1 MASKEVLAAMTAI
14 NALGTLADLKVVNA
28 TLKERWN
35 AIQRQSAAVVAVTI
49 GTGARVKFVDHGAGA
64 RRMVFGTVE
73 KFGAKNAKVLA
84 DDGMRWTVAAHLLTL
99 LTVEEERKVKSDTVS
114 RALRIVE
121 QESNALGVVS
131 R

>member
-49 GTGARVKFVDHGAGA
+49 GTGA
-64 RRMVFGTVE
+64 
-73 KFGAKNAKVLA
+73 
-84 DDGMRWTVAAHLLTL
+84 LTL
-99 LTVEEERKVKSDTVS
+99 LTVEEERKVVLDELLEEYGLPDLGLEDPPLSTEEMCARFDAVDAPPEVVAWV
-114 RALRIVE
+114 RRIH
-121 QESNALGVVS
+121 
-131 R
+131 RP

>member
-49 GTGARVKFVDHGAGA
+49 GTGARVKFVGRG
-64 RRMVFGTVE
+64 RMVFGTVE

>member
-49 GTGARVKFVDHGAGA
+49 GTGARVKFVGRG
-64 RRMVFGTVE
+64 RMVFGTVE

-84 DDGMRWTVAAHLLTL
+84 DDGMCWTVAAHLLML